1 MTETREKISIMY
13 LFSFKS
19 NAPELVESY
28 WQRNGGKEAYEEAR
42 RRGKKKQAKQHT
54 SPKPSA
60 PVTKRSTAP
69 SQQQPTVVEI
79 FTSNSSSSR
88 SSSNNVT
95 PEIPTSKRSLSPPPS
110 TKDKHNKRIRHDED
124 EDEDNQVS
132 SLSSPVKEPRAVEK
146 ESPEPIME
154 AAEDKSQQAVD
165 LTDEEPQQSPVV
177 AIPEE
182 EPEPSNDEVIQEE
195 PERSLGKETP
205 EEEPQRS
212 SVKET
217 PEEEPQQPINP
228 PSPEGSQQTVVA
240 EDTSKEPEED
250 MMVNAEEDELM
261 EEAPARD
268 VEEERSTSRQLS
280 PDQHMATSDTDMVDE
295 LLMTDEEVDKP
306 TTTSTTTTT
315 TKPTEDASSSSSPSS
330 KLSQSDIRAFVKE
343 NRLTSRTTDDS
354 ASQLDKL
361 TSNKENIAV
370 VSDTTMHDNEEH
382 LMPGTPKDKQLKE
395 IDVNDIIWDP
405 EYPPAPCNWSE
416 EAECVETV
424 VADPNDK
431 NTFHAIVRW

>member
-1 MTETREKISIMY
+1 MIETREKISIMY

-42 RRGKKKQAKQHT
+42 KHGKKKAKQQRT
-54 SPKPSA
+54 SSPKPSA
-60 PVTKRSTAP
+60 PVTKRSTTP

-79 FTSNSSSSR
+79 FTSSSSSSR

-95 PEIPTSKRSLSPPPS
+95 PEIPTSKRSLSPPPPS

-124 EDEDNQVS
+124 EDEDNQAP

-154 AAEDKSQQAVD
+154 ATEDTSQQPVD
-165 LTDEEPQQSPVV
+165 LADEEPQQSPVV

-182 EPEPSNDEVIQEE
+182 EPEPSNDEVIHEE
-195 PERSLGKETP
+195 EAQRSPVKETP

-212 SVKET
+212 PVKET

-228 PSPEGSQQTVVA
+228 PSPEGSQQTVVV
-240 EDTSKEPEED
+240 EDTSKEPEDD
-250 MMVNAEEDELM
+250 MMVNADEDELM
-261 EEAPARD
+261 EEAPTR
-268 VEEERSTSRQLS
+268 ERSASRQLS
-280 PDQHMATSDTDMVDE
+280 PDQHMTTSDTDMVDE
-295 LLMTDEEVDKP
+295 LSMTDEEVDKP

-315 TKPTEDASSSSSPSS
+315 TTKPTEDASSSSSPS

-361 TSNKENIAV
+361 TDNKENIAV

-405 EYPPAPCNWSE
+405 EYPPAPCDWSE